1 MKLKKNIA
9 SNQRFVQV
17 VRMFNIQHNIGPKNR
32 TARLLTGII
41 LILFSLT
48 FMNLGVLP
56 LIGIAVG
63 IILILEAVFSFCIVH
78 GIRGT
83 KDMR

>member
-1 MKLKKNIA
+1 MKFEK
-9 SNQRFVQV
+9 
-17 VRMFNIQHNIGPKNR
+17 NIGPKNR
-32 TARLLTGII
+32 TARLLAGII

-48 FMNLGVLP
+48 FMNRGILQVV
-56 LIGIAVG
+56 GIAVG

>member
-9 SNQRFVQV
+9 SNQRFAQV

-32 TARLLTGII
+32 TARLLAGVI
-41 LILFSLT
+41 LILLGLMFL
-48 FMNLGVLP
+48 NQGVLP
-56 LIGIAVG
+56 LIGIVLG
-63 IILILEAVFSFCIVH
+63 VIFILEAVFSYCILH
-78 GIRGT
+78 GLRGT

>member
-1 MKLKKNIA
+1 MKFDK
-9 SNQRFVQV
+9 
-17 VRMFNIQHNIGPKNR
+17 NIGPKNR